1 MGSSPTDSNGSGNFT
16 YLSGSP
22 SLSDDF
28 ALLDL
33 QQTPTDGGGVGTT
46 AYLDASTSSSF
57 ASSPGI
63 MTPAS
68 TDASVSFV
76 TPLSPTAPA
85 TEPSTPETPVS
96 DQDSDSSSTSSPK
109 EYRCTYPKCKSKKKV
124 FTLQCQLRKHQNNH
138 TRPWKCR
145 YCTTFKGGAERK
157 DLARH
162 VRTRHPDLHEVR
174 GDKANW
180 KEVVHCERC
189 GKEMRADNLKRHL
202 KTCAVG
208 L

>member
-1 MGSSPTDSNGSGNFT
+1 MGSSPPDSNDSGTFN
-16 YLSGSP
+16 YISGSP

-28 ALLDL
+28 ALVGL
-33 QQTPTDGGGVGTT
+33 QHTATDGGGVGTT
-46 AYLDASTSSSF
+46 AYLDASASPSF

-68 TDASVSFV
+68 ADSCVSFV
-76 TPLSPTAPA
+76 TPLSPTAPTPETPA
-85 TEPSTPETPVS
+85 PETPVS
-96 DQDSDSSSTSSPK
+96 DQDSDFSSTSTPK
-109 EYRCTYPKCKSKKKV
+109 TYRCTDPECKSKKKV
-124 FTLQCQLRKHQNNH
+124 FKLKCQLRKHQNNH
-138 TRPWKCR
+138 TRPWKCP

-174 GDKANW
+174 GDRANW
-180 KEVVHCERC
+180 KEVVHCEWC

-208 L
+208 V